1 MPESA
6 VPNINTDIENVEL
19 GEDFVEW
26 GSGEV
31 SVDEYNA
38 YLNEMVS
45 NGNSLGINTTSSLN
59 QYNAIAHSLD
69 GIFGMPYQ
77 FSDIVDPVIEQS
89 GGPETIGR
97 KFNSKIFSIMPILF
111 LTPGEPKFM
120 DGYGKEAKAAMAGRL
135 AGVLGEDDTNADFDD
150 GRYYSFTS
158 NFPLYKQYANV
169 ALRALAMYMGIG
181 DMEIPV
187 PGRSGGTVVLK
198 NIDVEGFMNTAFTK
212 LFGSQATV
220 PFFLDA
226 ETSISESFSNSTT
239 ESIVAQTVNGYSQAA
254 REIQFIMGSKDSN
267 GVLTSIGNA
276 VTDVASNLAS
286 AVGDLGEVVA
296 GKNILSRVANELD
309 YSNRRKNN
317 LS

>member
-158 NFPLYKQYANV
+158 NFPLYKH
-169 ALRALAMYMGIG
+169 
-181 DMEIPV
+181 
-187 PGRSGGTVVLK
+187 
-198 NIDVEGFMNTAFTK
+198 
-212 LFGSQATV
+212 
-220 PFFLDA
+220 FL
-226 ETSISESFSNSTT
+226 
-239 ESIVAQTVNGYSQAA
+239 
-254 REIQFIMGSKDSN
+254 
-267 GVLTSIGNA
+267 
-276 VTDVASNLAS
+276 
-286 AVGDLGEVVA
+286 
-296 GKNILSRVANELD
+296 
-309 YSNRRKNN
+309 
-317 LS
+317 